1 MKQVISVLVKNRPRV
16 LARVAGLFA
25 RRGFNID
32 SLAVSTTEDPRIS
45 RMTISVDEDEAT
57 LEQVCKQ
64 LEKLHDVTRVIDHTH
79 DTVVER
85 ELCLV
90 KASVPANRRTEFITL
105 VQVFRGDVVD
115 VGNDTMMVQTTGKPD
130 KVDAFVRLLSEF
142 GVLEMVRTGKVV
154 LARAEGRQEMS
165 GSGD

>member
-1 MKQVISVLVKNRPRV
+1 MKHVISVLVKNRPRV
-16 LARVAGLFA
+16 LTRVAGLFA

-32 SLAVSTTEDPRIS
+32 SLAVGTTQDPNVS
-45 RMTISVDEDEAT
+45 RMTITVDEDEAT

-64 LEKLHDVTRVIDHTH
+64 LEKLHDVQQVVDHTGH
-79 DTVVER
+79 SVVER

-90 KASVPANRRTEFITL
+90 KVAVPAERRSEFISL

-115 VGNDTMMVQTTGKPD
+115 MGNGEMMVQATGKED
-130 KVDAFVRLLSEF
+130 KVDAFVRLLSEY

-154 LARAEGRQEMS
+154 LARGTQAT
-165 GSGD
+165 